1 MGAKESKPAVKP
13 FTKIQIELLIAQMK
27 SQTTGERD
35 LRVEALMNSE
45 ASLLAV
51 VKARGKLNNWLCQYC
66 YGNVGSLKWI
76 KGANITLQY
85 LRSLESHTIQL
96 EKGQT
101 HPEEVQ
107 ELVPAIAT
115 VIWAST
121 HLNLKVL
128 TEWTKFVDE
137 NLAGMNQKWVNSAK
151 DGENVD
157 EAIKKNF
164 KSLLPT
170 PMEIDLYLKSF
181 FARNVMEE
189 EIKQSA

>member
-13 FTKIQIELLIAQMK
+13 FTRIQIELLINQMK
-27 SQTTGERD
+27 SHTTLERD
-35 LRVEALMNSE
+35 RKVEGLMKQE
-45 ASLLAV
+45 ADLLTV
-51 VKARGKLNNWLCQYC
+51 VKARGKLNDGLSQKC
-66 YGNVGSLKWI
+66 YGIVGSLKWI

-107 ELVPAIAT
+107 ELVPAIST
-115 VIWAST
+115 IIWAST

-137 NLAGMNQKWVNSAK
+137 HLAGMNQKWVNSAK

-181 FARNVMEE
+181 FARNTMEE
-189 EIKQSA
+189 ELKQST